1 MSEHAQTFADALDS
15 ARIVGL
21 WHQTQPREV
30 GGGIDIMLFN
40 PRHLIHLKVVGDKAI
55 TVAVAHDVGRD
66 GGKRYSE
73 TITGYASHHEL
84 AEKIE
89 AIYQATL
96 DRS

>member
-30 GGGIDIMLFN
+30 VGGIDIRLFN
-40 PRHLIHLKVVGDKAI
+40 PRRLIYLRVVGDKSVTV
-55 TVAVAHDVGRD
+55 TVALHIDQD